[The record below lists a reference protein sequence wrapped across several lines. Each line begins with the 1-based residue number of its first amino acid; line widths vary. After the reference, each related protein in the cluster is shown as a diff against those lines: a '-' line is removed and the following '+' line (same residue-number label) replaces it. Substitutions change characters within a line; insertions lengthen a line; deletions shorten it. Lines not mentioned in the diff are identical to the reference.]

1 MSAIDAITV
10 SVFLSSMH
18 YECGGLYVCGLT
30 AMVQVR
36 WRQLLS
42 PYGGL
47 GAVDALMTVETR
59 PYGIVKAMSFRMSFR
74 ADAIGESRHCP
85 PLADEMLCVNA
96 GA

>member
-18 YECGGLYVCGLT
+18 YECGGLYVCALT

-59 PYGIVKAMSFRMSFR
+59 PYGIVKAMSFRMSFHAVAVEGSIR
-74 ADAIGESRHCP
+74 CP
-85 PLADEMLCVNA
+85 LPGGICLFA
-96 GA
+96 